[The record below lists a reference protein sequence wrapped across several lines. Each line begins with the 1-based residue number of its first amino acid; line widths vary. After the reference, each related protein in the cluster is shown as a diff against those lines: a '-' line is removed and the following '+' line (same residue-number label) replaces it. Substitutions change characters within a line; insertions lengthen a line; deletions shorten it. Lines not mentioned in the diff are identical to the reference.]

1 MSDNEMEYGPDIMT
15 LMDEDGQEHE
25 FEVVD
30 SIEEDENRYLALVP
44 VYENADE
51 SLDDSGELVILKVIE
66 DNGEEFLE
74 PIQDEEE
81 FNKISNIFM
90 ERLEDEFD
98 FED

>member
-1 MSDNEMEYGPDIMT
+1 MSDNEIEYGPDIMT

-30 SIEEDENRYLALVP
+30 SIEEDDNRYLALVP
-44 VYENADE
+44 VFENADE
-51 SLDDSGELVILKVIE
+51 SLDDSGELVILKVVE
-66 DNGEEFLE
+66 DDGEEFLE
-74 PIQDEEE
+74 PIQDEDE
-81 FNKISNIFM
+81 FNKISSIFM